1 MTIIRIVLESI
12 VKMLLFTGL
21 AGIVVV
27 SLIYLFTSP
36 AEGGDC
42 RIRQR
47 FVSHHVSHGYGH
59 AFAVKHYAAPFVA
72 YWSVGSALREEAIA
86 ERAAQKALEQ
96 FQLQLQQQ
104 GNPTL
109 SQSAAGINPTE
120 HFPQLAKNGCV
131 KCHNAEKA
139 SGGINLDVDSID
151 EYTAFLA
158 MKAIAEGQMP
168 PGGPLADDVRAAY
181 KTAAEGLRSQLLEAL
196 K

>member
-1 MTIIRIVLESI
+1 MKAVLLSL
-12 VKMLLFTGL
+12 VALLGLSTML
-21 AGIVVV
+21 
-27 SLIYLFTSP
+27 P
-36 AEGGDC
+36 AGDC

-47 FVSHHVSHGYGH
+47 FVSHHVSHGCGH
-59 AFAVKHYAAPFVA
+59 AFAVKHYADPFVA

-104 GNPTL
+104 QGNPVL
-109 SQSAAGINPTE
+109 SQSAGINPTE

-158 MKAIAEGQMP
+158 MKAIAKGQMP

-181 KTAAEGLRSQLLEAL
+181 KAAAEELRSQLLESL

>member
-1 MTIIRIVLESI
+1 MKALILSLVALLGLST
-12 VKMLLFTGL
+12 ML
-21 AGIVVV
+21 
-27 SLIYLFTSP
+27 P
-36 AEGGDC
+36 AGDC

-86 ERAAQKALEQ
+86 ERAAQKAIEQ

-104 GNPTL
+104 GGGNPVL
-109 SQSAAGINPTE
+109 SQSAGGINPTE
-120 HFPQLAKNGCV
+120 HFPQLAKSGCV

>member
-1 MTIIRIVLESI
+1 
-12 VKMLLFTGL
+12 
-21 AGIVVV
+21 
-27 SLIYLFTSP
+27 Y
-36 AEGGDC
+36 
-42 RIRQR
+42 
-47 FVSHHVSHGYGH
+47 HH
-59 AFAVKHYAAPFVA
+59 AQAVAVQHRYAKPFVA
-72 YWSVGSALREEAIA
+72 YWSVGSAWREEAIA
-86 ERAAQKALEQ
+86 ERAAQKAREQ
-96 FQLQLQQQ
+96 FQWQLQHRQ

-120 HFPQLAKNGCV
+120 HFPQLAQNGCV